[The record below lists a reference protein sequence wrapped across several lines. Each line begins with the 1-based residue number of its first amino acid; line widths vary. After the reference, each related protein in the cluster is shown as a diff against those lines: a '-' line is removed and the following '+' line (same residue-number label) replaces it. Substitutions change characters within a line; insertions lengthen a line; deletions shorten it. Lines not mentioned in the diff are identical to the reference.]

1 MSAIFQTEN
10 LRVAYNGD
18 AVLHGVT
25 VSLEQGS
32 IVGIVGESGC
42 GKTTLLRAALGMLGQ
57 AGQVCGGAIRF
68 AGKDVSGMP
77 QAEHLSCV
85 STVASLVSQNPQR
98 AFSPVRTLGS
108 QFEETALLRDELSKG
123 EARARA
129 ALLSSVLSP
138 RSCSGEARARAA
150 SLLERLGLSD
160 PERVLD
166 SYAFELSGGMA
177 QRAAIGLALM
187 NSPKVV
193 FADEPTSA
201 LDVAVQAQVVEELVS
216 ANREFGVSLL
226 VVSHN
231 IAVLA
236 HMAQYLYVMK
246 DGEVVER
253 GPSEQV
259 VARPQHPYTRQL
271 IASVPKLRSAR

>member
-1 MSAIFQTEN
+1 MSAIFEIEN

-57 AGQVCGGAIRF
+57 AGEVCGGSIRF
-68 AGKDVSGMP
+68 AGKDVSGMT
-77 QAEHLSCV
+77 QAEHLSFV

-108 QFEETALLRDELSKG
+108 QFEETALLRG
-123 EARARA
+123 
-129 ALLSSVLSP
+129 
-138 RSCSGEARARAA
+138 
-150 SLLERLGLSD
+150 GLSD
-160 PERVLD
+160 PERVLG
-166 SYAFELSGGMA
+166 SYVFELSGGMA

-246 DGEVVER
+246 DGEVVEQ

-271 IASVPKLRSAR
+271 IASVPKLRGAR

>member
-42 GKTTLLRAALGMLGQ
+42 GKTTLLRAALGMFGQ

-68 AGKDVSGMP
+68 AGKDVSGMS

-123 EARARA
+123 EDRARA
-129 ALLSSVLSP
+129 VLLSSVRSP
-138 RSCSGEARARAA
+138 RSCSVEARARAA

-166 SYAFELSGGMA
+166 SYVFELSGGMA

-246 DGEVVER
+246 DGEVVEQ

-271 IASVPKLRSAR
+271 IASVPKLRSVR